1 MISAELR
8 CIARS
13 IPAGCLAALLLLLEA
28 LPANRMEVWDGLS
41 FLFWLQTAWG
51 QAGFWGGIVAVM
63 LAQRDTLL
71 GATEYLVPSS
81 LSRVRYLGGQMLAM
95 MLSLLVFCAA
105 ITVVVFL
112 RDPPENLTNFHWW
125 LLLDELLLA
134 FFIAAFGLLVGH
146 RFRSPLAL
154 VLPVVAWFSLTW
166 IGNANLE
173 PYTVLPIL
181 DVTCSRILGCP
192 NMPYLLHHGLWLGL
206 LGLLLLA
213 TFFITRPTPWNQ
225 SLWQSQLLSVGL
237 IASSFLIVGSLPIL
251 AQVSLSI
258 PKRIWNS
265 PKTWLK
271 LEQKTFDTPFYRQK
285 LACVGATPTV
295 CLLQGQEQLA
305 TRVYDSLLRLKAL
318 QPQILLRD
326 VIAYPDLV
334 GIDDYKTFETP
345 TTLYISET
353 SLKNAR
359 TTKVYNQTTN
369 AKTGQ
374 VIKQHITQLQ
384 DLILIHAILDH
395 ILFGKRRQK
404 TIQITAE
411 NIKTFPVEMQ
421 KILEIGSNLT
431 TNNKAFPAELSI
443 SLYLEWLAL
452 RDDAAWTEQQAGIND
467 STNTSF
473 VYMGIFDGIQD
484 AKQLWKL
491 GQKNGHAQVVKRI
504 LKLQKTPAIQTM
516 TFKDVLLEVQP

>member
-1 MISAELR
+1 MITAELR

-13 IPAGCLAALLLLLEA
+13 IPAWCLAGLLLLLEA
-28 LPANRMEVWDGLS
+28 LPANRASVWDGLS

-51 QAGFWGGIVAVM
+51 QAGFWGGVIAVM

-95 MLSLLVFCAA
+95 MVGILVFCAA

-125 LLLDELLLA
+125 LLLDELILA

-166 IGNANLE
+166 ISNANLE

-192 NMPYLLHHGLWLGL
+192 NMPYALHHGLWLGL
-206 LGLLLLA
+206 LVLLLLA
-213 TFFITRPTPWNQ
+213 TFFVTRPTPWNQ
-225 SLWQSQLLSVGL
+225 SVGQAQLL
-237 IASSFLIVGSLPIL
+237 IALLFTSSFLIVGSLPIL
-251 AQVSLSI
+251 AQVTSSV

-265 PKTWLK
+265 PKTWIK
-271 LEQKTFDTPFYRQK
+271 LEQKTFDTPLYRQK
-285 LACVGATPTV
+285 LACVGAIPKV
-295 CLLQGQEQLA
+295 CLLLGQAALA
-305 TRVYDSLLRLKAL
+305 TRVYDALLRLKAI
-318 QPQILLRD
+318 QPKIQLRD

-345 TTLYISET
+345 TTLYVSET
-353 SLKNAR
+353 SLKDAR
-359 TTKVYNQTTN
+359 ATQVYSETTN
-369 AKTGQ
+369 VKTGQ
-374 VIKQHITQLQ
+374 VIKQHVTQLQ
-384 DLILIHAILDH
+384 DLILIHAVLDH
-395 ILFGKRRQK
+395 TLFGKPRQK
-404 TIQITAE
+404 TIQVTAE
-411 NIKTFPVEMQ
+411 NLKTFPANMRQ
-421 KILEIGSNLT
+421 HLNIGASFMT
-431 TNNKAFPAELSI
+431 TNKSFPTELAI

-467 STNTSF
+467 STDTSF

-484 AKQLWKL
+484 AKQLWNL
-491 GQKNGHAQVVKRI
+491 GQKISHARVVKCI
-504 LKLQKTPAIQTM
+504 LELQKNPAIQTM
-516 TFKDVLLEVQP
+516 KFKDVLLEVSQ